1 MPAEHVQTAQSGQ
14 QYSLASDGATWTPI
28 DDSKLSLTVTPAQ
41 DSIVRLDANADLWT
55 TTPGFNQDFGIW
67 VSGTD
72 PTLYPS
78 GIVAWKESGGSAAY
92 SPNAA
97 FVHTLMSLKAATA
110 YTVTLKW
117 KSNQPGGRIY
127 AGAGPLNGAYSPT
140 RLVAEVIPLASN
152 QVISGAATRQYY
164 LANSDGSS
172 WNDMDGSNLAL
183 TVKPATDSIAVITGN
198 ADLWTATPGYNQDLG
213 IAVSEADP
221 AVYPAGIVTWKESG
235 GAAGYSPNAAAVHAL
250 YPMKAGATYLVKLVW
265 KANRP
270 ASGATIY
277 AGAGG
282 GTPYSPT
289 RLSLRLLANASQARS
304 SQQYAVT
311 GSNGTS
317 WADLDTGRLSLQFTA
332 TASCPALVI
341 ANADLWTETSGVN
354 GVVVAW
360 KESGG
365 SSGTFSPNAALAET
379 VIDLA
384 AGTTD
389 TITLQWK
396 TNVPSGGTIH
406 AGAGPI
412 GAGYSPTILTV
423 EPTC

>member
-1 MPAEHVQTAQSGQ
+1 V
-14 QYSLASDGATWTPI
+14 TWTSI
-28 DDSKLSLTVTPAQ
+28 DDSKLSLTVTPAE

-55 TTPGFNQDFGIW
+55 TTTGFDQDLGIW
-67 VSGTD
+67 VSGVD
-72 PTLYPS
+72 PNLYPS

-97 FVHTLMSLKAATA
+97 FVHGLISLKAATT

-117 KSNQPGGRIY
+117 KSNKPGGRIY
-127 AGAGPLNGAYSPT
+127 AGAGPLNGTYSAT
-140 RLVAEVIPLASN
+140 RLVADVIPLTGN
-152 QVISGAATRQYY
+152 QVFTGVGTRQYQ
-164 LANSDGSS
+164 LSNSDGSA
-172 WNDMDGSNLAL
+172 WIDMDAPNLTL
-183 TVKPATDSIAVITGN
+183 TVKPVADSIALITGN

-213 IAVSEADP
+213 IAVSGADP
-221 AVYPAGIVTWKESG
+221 SAYPAGIVAWKESG
-235 GAAGYSPNAAAVHAL
+235 GAAGFSPNAAAVQTL
-250 YPMKAGATYLVKLVW
+250 YPVKAGATYTIKLAW
-265 KANRP
+265 KTNRP

-277 AGAGG
+277 AGAGASA
-282 GTPYSPT
+282 PYSPT
-289 RLSLRLLANASQARS
+289 RLSVRFLVSASQARS
-304 SQQYAVT
+304 AQQYVLT
-311 GSNGTS
+311 GNNGSS
-317 WADLDTGRLSLQFTA
+317 WVDVDAGHLSLQITP
-332 TASCPALVI
+332 TASCPAIVI
-341 ANADLWTETSGVN
+341 ANADLWTQTAGVNQDLAISVN
-354 GVVVAW
+354 GVIAAW

-412 GAGYSPTILTV
+412 GAGYSPTVLTV
-423 EPTC
+423 QPTC